1 MIARKVS
8 PLIFAGLFAISGCSL
23 EPEFVQL
30 SFEGQVTDVATG
42 NAIAGATVSLVE
54 ALDPPGSFLATG
66 TTNAEGR
73 YTLTYPDCADVPFVT
88 ATAEGYRPIGISVGC
103 DENSQSVNIELTA
116 EPTP

>member
-8 PLIFAGLFAISGCSL
+8 PLIFLVLFAIGGCSL

-42 NAIAGATVSLVE
+42 NAVAGATVSLVE
-54 ALDPPGSFLATG
+54 ALDPPGSFLATA

-73 YTLTYPDCADVPFVT
+73 YALTYPDCGDVPFVT
-88 ATAEGYRPIGISVGC
+88 AEAVGYRPIGVAVGC
-103 DENSQSVNIELTA
+103 NENSQTVNIALTP
-116 EPTP
+116 EPAP